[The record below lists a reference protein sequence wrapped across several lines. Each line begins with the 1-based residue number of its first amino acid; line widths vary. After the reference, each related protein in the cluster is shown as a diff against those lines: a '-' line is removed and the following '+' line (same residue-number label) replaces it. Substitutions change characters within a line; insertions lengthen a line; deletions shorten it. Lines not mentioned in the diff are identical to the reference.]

1 MSDAMVLTSG
11 RATKAWSTTRVASVS
26 LVGAAVLFG
35 LAWFFMPVAGVTD
48 AEEIF
53 RIVTPQRGAVL
64 AASILALV
72 ASTLYVPAMI
82 GVIRSTDLPF
92 HSKVWRPAAVLTVG
106 TLGLATDAIDHLLAY
121 AMTAPGV
128 DQSAQVEVM
137 AWMQGPALLL
147 ISPLIASFFV
157 GAVWLSVAFARAGA
171 ISRWN
176 PGLYGVALGIAVV
189 GAVLAT
195 ATELISTR
203 TVGVLTLGTVAVA
216 QAWLGVV
223 LWTQPR
229 AAATAVN

>member
-1 MSDAMVLTSG
+1 MTDTVMVTSG
-11 RATKAWSTTRVASVS
+11 RATKAMSTTRVASVS
-26 LVGAAVLFG
+26 LIGAAVLFG
-35 LAWFFMPVAGVTD
+35 VAWFLMPVAGVTD

-53 RIVTPQRGAVL
+53 RIVSPQRGAVL
-64 AASILALV
+64 AASILALLAAV
-72 ASTLYVPAMI
+72 LYVPAMI
-82 GVIRSTDLPF
+82 AIIRSTDQPY
-92 HSKVWRPAAVLTVG
+92 HARVWRPAAILTVG

-147 ISPLIASFFV
+147 ISPLFASFFV

-189 GAVLAT
+189 GAALAT
-195 ATELISTR
+195 ATDLIETR

-223 LWTQPR
+223 LWKLPR
-229 AAATAVN
+229 AAGTALH

>member
-1 MSDAMVLTSG
+1 MSDTMVLTSG
-11 RATKAWSTTRVASVS
+11 RATRTWSTTRVAAGS

-48 AEEIF
+48 TEEIF

-64 AASILALV
+64 AASILQLV
-72 ASTLYVPAMI
+72 AATLYVPAMI
-82 GVIRSTDLPF
+82 AIIRSTDLPS
-92 HSKVWRPAAVLTVG
+92 HSKLWRPASVLVVG
-106 TLGLATDAIDHLLAY
+106 TLGLATDAIDHLLSY

-128 DQSAQVEVM
+128 DQSAQVQVM
-137 AWMQGPALLL
+137 EFMQGPALLL

-176 PGLYGVALGIAVV
+176 PGLYAVALGIAVV
-189 GAVLAT
+189 GAALAT
-195 ATELISTR
+195 ATEVVSTR
-203 TVGVLTLGTVAVA
+203 TVGILTLSTVAVA

-223 LWTQPR
+223 LWRQPR
-229 AAATAVN
+229 AR